1 MKLFFSILSF
11 LFSISVSAQDFNS
24 EDYIRKFHKMAIAEM
39 HSYSIPASI
48 TLAQGIL
55 ESGNGNSE
63 LALKSKNHF
72 GIKCHKGWTGKKT
85 YHDDDEEQEC
95 FRRYK
100 KVSDSYRDHSEF
112 LKNRERYAFL
122 FKYKTSDY
130 KSWAKGLKKAGY
142 ATHPDYATK
151 LITLIKRYDLS
162 QYDSASRSG
171 KRNVK
176 KPKRKERKEIFKS
189 TNGLKFVLADV
200 GDNFD
205 VIATEQSLWLWQLL
219 EFNDLTADGSLK
231 TGDRV
236 YIEFKKNKSSVE
248 FHLVKKGET
257 FYSISQLYG
266 VRLAKLYHKNRV
278 EVGAQVQVGQK
289 VFLRKRKSRNY
300 SAE

>member
-1 MKLFFSILSF
+1 MKLFFALLSF
-11 LFSISVSAQDFNS
+11 LFSISVCAQDFNS

-39 HSYSIPASI
+39 HRYSIPASI

-85 YHDDDEEQEC
+85 YHDDDQEQEC
-95 FRRYK
+95 FRRYN

-112 LKNRERYAFL
+112 LKNSERYAFL

-130 KSWAKGLKKAGY
+130 ESWAKGLKKAGY

-151 LITLIKRYDLS
+151 LINLIKRYNLS
-162 QYDSASRSG
+162 QYDSASKSG
-171 KRNVK
+171 KRNIK
-176 KPKRKERKEIFKS
+176 KPKRKDRKEIFKS
-189 TNGLKFVLADV
+189 TDGLKFVLADP

-219 EFNDLTADGSLK
+219 EFNDLTSDGSLK
-231 TGDRV
+231 MGDRV
-236 YIEFKKNKSSVE
+236 YLEYKKNRSSVE

-257 FYSISQLYG
+257 FHSISQLYG

-289 VFLRKRKSRNY
+289 VFLRKRKLRNY